1 MEIKIVKGCGKSQDF
16 SANGTNEDVF
26 GAYSESR
33 RCWTSNVHAE
43 NFDLTNKGYE
53 IQCFKASQSIV
64 WVINIFGYRS
74 VDIQVDQNEYQ
85 TKTDKIQ
92 EALATVTVFDFSQ
105 SSGMKEELKFSSPIS
120 DNSDIKW
127 QSQTC
132 ICDLGDLCNFSTV
145 LNSCSL
151 SVLLVMTMTVLILT
165 Q

>member
-1 MEIKIVKGCGKSQDF
+1 MTPALVMLGNCFIRIGMYTKIARIF
-16 SANGTNEDVF
+16 M
-26 GAYSESR
+26 
-33 RCWTSNVHAE
+33 
-43 NFDLTNKGYE
+43 DLQK
-53 IQCFKASQSIV
+53 I
-64 WVINIFGYRS
+64 INIFGYRS

-105 SSGMKEELKFSSPIS
+105 SNGMKEELKFSSPIS

-132 ICDLGDLCNFSTV
+132 ICDLGDLCNFGIV
-145 LNSCSL
+145 HKSCSL
-151 SVLLVMTMTVLILT
+151 SVLLIMSMTVLILM